1 MLVLLMTWSPE
12 IVTNEELQML
22 EEPSLE
28 FSEEP
33 QYVAKWPGTHY
44 DMIGS
49 PGASNCTRISR
60 SPGTNRAPSVCP
72 GQAGFCSFVVFEYSC
87 M

>member
-12 IVTNEELQML
+12 IVSNEELRML

-33 QYVAKWPGTHY
+33 QYV
-44 DMIGS
+44 I
-49 PGASNCTRISR
+49 N
-60 SPGTNRAPSVCP
+60 
-72 GQAGFCSFVVFEYSC
+72 
-87 M
+87 

>member
-12 IVTNEELQML
+12 IVSNEELQML
-22 EEPSLE
+22 EESSLD

-33 QYVAKWPGTHY
+33 QYVAKWPGTHE

-49 PGASNCTRISR
+49 LGASNCTRISR
-60 SPGTNRAPSVCP
+60 GPGTNGAP
-72 GQAGFCSFVVFEYSC
+72 
-87 M
+87 

>member
-22 EEPSLE
+22 EELSLE

-33 QYVAKWPGTHY
+33 QYVAKWPGTLE
-44 DMIGS
+44 DMKGS
-49 PGASNCTRISR
+49 LGASNCTRISR
-60 SPGTNRAPSVCP
+60 GLGTNRAP
-72 GQAGFCSFVVFEYSC
+72 
-87 M
+87 